1 LPDEQGDSSHTPCF
15 YMCSETQQRLKADI
29 LMLSEECDYRLFV
42 KTYPLSGLVPRTPQA
57 EEEDKTLES
66 YLMGMKIKE
75 GQLTLP
81 PVSERPDGFDLFYQ
95 RRSRRRIYEYEM
107 EDEKFTLLI
116 SKYQEKTVDAAET
129 EATDFDEIDTE
140 TDIYLHCMEWD
151 RMLEEENWE
160 PEQIVAKLPTFLQ
173 FLRTVQISVAP

>member
-1 LPDEQGDSSHTPCF
+1 MT
-15 YMCSETQQRLKADI
+15 
-29 LMLSEECDYRLFV
+29 
-42 KTYPLSGLVPRTPQA
+42 GLDRKTPQD
-57 EEEDKTLES
+57 EEENKTLES

-107 EDEKFTLLI
+107 DDEKFTLLI

-129 EATDFDEIDTE
+129 EASDFDEIDTE
-140 TDIYLHCMEWD
+140 VLFNYQKLHCNLCLVCEI
-151 RMLEEENWE
+151 L
-160 PEQIVAKLPTFLQ
+160 
-173 FLRTVQISVAP
+173 

>member
-1 LPDEQGDSSHTPCF
+1 
-15 YMCSETQQRLKADI
+15 
-29 LMLSEECDYRLFV
+29 
-42 KTYPLSGLVPRTPQA
+42 
-57 EEEDKTLES
+57 
-66 YLMGMKIKE
+66 MKIKE

-107 EDEKFTLLI
+107 DDEKFTLLI

-129 EATDFDEIDTE
+129 EATDFDEIESE
-140 TDIYLHCMEWD
+140 TDIHLHCKEWD

-160 PEQIVAKLPTFLQ
+160 PEQIVAKLPTFFQ
-173 FLRTVQISVAP
+173 FLRSVQISVAP